1 MAVFVVLLSVVPLV
15 PLVLVLV
22 VIVIVMVL
30 VIVLAMA
37 IPVAM
42 VPFLA
47 VVAFV
52 FCS

>member
-22 VIVIVMVL
+22 VIVIVIVM
-30 VIVLAMA
+30 VLAMA